1 MQGELTTLTPLIR
14 PWSMEPEY
22 INLIRLLN
30 EEGCRIDGILK
41 IFGANN
47 KFSP

>member
-30 EEGCRIDGILK
+30 EEGVDDLRDLEHHQGEL
-41 IFGANN
+41 
-47 KFSP
+47 